1 MKTLDQDFPPIKEQ
15 HGRSIKP
22 AGVYIKLMQA
32 RIELQGRK
40 LNKSGHNKFA
50 GYYYFEL
57 GDFLPVVQEIF
68 AEIGLCSVIS
78 YGLSEAWLTIT
89 DIDDGSA
96 IAICSPMADA
106 STKGSLPIQALG
118 SAQTYLRR
126 YLWLTAMEI
135 VEHDALD
142 ATTGKEKPAPQAAAK
157 SEARSEWDKLDE
169 ETQKVMT
176 HEAMA
181 VTVMLNAGDIQ
192 GAFDHIA
199 TLEYDDSFRTA
210 FESRLDSQ
218 QRAMIKNYS
227 HIIHAQTLDSLTA
240 VFKAAPKYAQP
251 LLQPY
256 ATKRKQELQPME
268 AAA

>member
-1 MKTLDQDFPPIKEQ
+1 MESSASIKELAEALAKAQ
-15 HGRSIKP
+15 AVLANASRDKDNTYYKNKYADLESVVGVIRPAIK
-22 AGVYIKLMQA
+22 
-32 RIELQGRK
+32 E
-40 LNKSGHNKFA
+40 F
-50 GYYYFEL
+50 
-57 GDFLPVVQEIF
+57 
-68 AEIGLCSVIS
+68 
-78 YGLSEAWLTIT
+78 GLSYVQSCHDWDVGVKVETIILHNSGEWLSCGILSIPAVKADAAGFMSALTYARRGSLST
-89 DIDDGSA
+89 AFGVATEDDDGQGT
-96 IAICSPMADA
+96 I
-106 STKGSLPIQALG
+106 KK
-118 SAQTYLRR
+118 
-126 YLWLTAMEI
+126 
-135 VEHDALD
+135 
-142 ATTGKEKPAPQAAAK
+142 GKESGK

-169 ETQKVMT
+169 ETQKGMT

-240 VFKAAPKYAQP
+240 AFKAAPKYAQP